1 MRYMLDTNVLINC
14 IRKRSDKLLKKLSGI
29 DPSDVC
35 ISSLTYAELVH
46 GVEKSKE
53 VERNRFA
60 LALMLANIEIL
71 DFDVNA
77 ANDYGKIR
85 ADLESKGEPIGPFDM
100 LIAAHALS
108 RDCVLVTN
116 NTREF
121 QRVAGLKVVDWMR

>member
-1 MRYMLDTNVLINC
+1 MMYMLDTNILINC
-14 IRKRSDKLLKKLSGI
+14 IRKKSDKLLKKLSEI
-29 DPSDVC
+29 DPTDVC
-35 ISSLTYAELVH
+35 ISSITYAELVH

-60 LALMLANIEIL
+60 LALLLANIEIL

-85 ADLESKGEPIGPFDM
+85 ADLECKGEPIGPFDM
-100 LIAAHALS
+100 LIAAHARS
-108 RDCVLVTN
+108 SECILVTN

-121 QRVAGLKVVDWMR
+121 KRLDSLKIVDWT